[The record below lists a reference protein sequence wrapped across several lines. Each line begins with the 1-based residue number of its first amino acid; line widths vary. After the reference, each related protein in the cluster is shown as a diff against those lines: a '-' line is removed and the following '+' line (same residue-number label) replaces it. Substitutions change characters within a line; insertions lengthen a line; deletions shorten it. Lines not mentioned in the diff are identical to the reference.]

1 MPQGNSPSPL
11 QYNFCEQIAIL
22 NLELDPRI
30 ASINNHH
37 LIPRYH
43 VPPILGPDVLLQ
55 ARVLDPVPIP
65 ALVHRP
71 AQPIEF
77 LPGVANIDRNAINLP
92 LLPDDPFALE
102 SNRETDKVESF
113 ADDKTVIFLA
123 TEAGLSAIREILSQF
138 ENFSGLL
145 CNMDKSVLMYIGV
158 DTPPPAFLNNFEF
171 KLVDKIKILG
181 IEISS
186 NPSLLHLCHKK
197 MVLKITQIISFWER
211 FFLSLPGRINIAK
224 TMILTNKLSGLYN
237 SPQ

>member
-1 MPQGNSPSPL
+1 MIRL
-11 QYNFCEQIAIL
+11 
-22 NLELDPRI
+22 
-30 ASINNHH
+30 H
-37 LIPRYH
+37 
-43 VPPILGPDVLLQ
+43 
-55 ARVLDPVPIP
+55 
-65 ALVHRP
+65 
-71 AQPIEF
+71 
-77 LPGVANIDRNAINLP
+77 
-92 LLPDDPFALE
+92 PFE

-123 TEAGLSAIREILSQF
+123 TEAGLSAIWEILSQF
-138 ENFSGLL
+138 ENFSSLS

-186 NPSLLHLCHKK
+186 NPSLLHLCHEK

>member
-1 MPQGNSPSPL
+1 MENGAPQGNSPSPL

-30 ASINNHH
+30 ASIYNHH

-43 VPPILGPDVLLQ
+43 VPPILGPDVLPQ

-65 ALVHRP
+65 VPALVRRP

-77 LPGVANIDRNAINLP
+77 LPGVANIDINAINLP

-123 TEAGLSAIREILSQF
+123 TEAGLSAAIREILNQF
-138 ENFSGLL
+138 
-145 CNMDKSVLMYIGV
+145 
-158 DTPPPAFLNNFEF
+158 
-171 KLVDKIKILG
+171 
-181 IEISS
+181 
-186 NPSLLHLCHKK
+186 
-197 MVLKITQIISFWER
+197 
-211 FFLSLPGRINIAK
+211 
-224 TMILTNKLSGLYN
+224 
-237 SPQ
+237 